1 MARPK
6 LLLLGELSLGL
17 APMMVREIARA
28 ITTINQ
34 EDQLSII
41 LVEQH
46 CRMARRIASL
56 SYVLETGR
64 IPLQGRSS
72 APLDINHLQQV
83 YLEI

>member
-17 APMMVREIARA
+17 APLMVREIARA

-34 EDQLSII
+34 DDQESII
-41 LVEQH
+41 LVEPNS
-46 CRMARRIASL
+46 RMALRIASWG
-56 SYVLETGR
+56 YVLETGR

-72 APLDINHLQQV
+72 ALLKYDHVRQLC
-83 YLEI
+83 LGA